1 MSAGFTGNPYL
12 EQEVLSASPAKLRY
26 MLLDKC
32 TSLISIVDQLWAA
45 GNYFQAV
52 QWTIRIREILS
63 ELLSGVT
70 DQEMELSRKI
80 SDLYV
85 FLINMLTRLEA
96 KPSREELAE
105 FRSIL
110 ELERET
116 WLQYVRV
123 ESAATQKSSY
133 ASAIPPGTAGGYSG
147 NDFSAGST
155 NFNLEV

>member
-1 MSAGFTGNPYL
+1 MSSGFNGNPYL

-45 GNYFQAV
+45 GNHFQAV

-80 SDLYV
+80 SDLYI

-96 KPSREELAE
+96 QPSREELAE

-116 WLQYVRV
+116 WLQYVRL
-123 ESAATQKSSY
+123 ESTANQRSSY
-133 ASAIPPGTAGGYSG
+133 ATAIPPATSGGY
-147 NDFSAGST
+147 AGSNFSSGST
-155 NFNLEV
+155 DFNLEV

>member
-1 MSAGFTGNPYL
+1 MSSGFTGNPYL
-12 EQEVLSASPAKLRY
+12 EQEVLSASPAKLRF

-32 TSLISIVDQLWAA
+32 TSLISIVDQLWAT
-45 GNYFQAV
+45 GNFFQAV

-80 SDLYV
+80 SDLYI

-96 KPSREELAE
+96 KPNREELAE

-116 WLQYVRV
+116 WLQYVRL
-123 ESAATQKSSY
+123 ESTAAQRSSY
-133 ASAIPPGTAGGYSG
+133 ASAMPPTNLAGYTDS
-147 NDFSAGST
+147 NFSSGST